1 MIHELRSA
9 VTTNSQFF
17 LQLWFKREEIKAS
30 DSFVNSIHSFVRMRM
45 VKR

>member
-17 LQLWFKREEIKAS
+17 YNCGLKEKRLKLQILL
-30 DSFVNSIHSFVRMRM
+30 SIQFILLLG
-45 VKR
+45 